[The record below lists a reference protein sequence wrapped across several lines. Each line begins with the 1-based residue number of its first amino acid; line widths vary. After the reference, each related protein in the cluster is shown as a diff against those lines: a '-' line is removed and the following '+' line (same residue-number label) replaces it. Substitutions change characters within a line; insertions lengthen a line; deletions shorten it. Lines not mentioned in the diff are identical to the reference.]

1 MESIKKQLGDKVVV
15 QSTPFVIH
23 FDIAIN
29 NTVKPFTDVRVR
41 KALTLGID
49 RYTGGKVLYALTGLR
64 DVGALTRPGTEWAMS
79 PAELE
84 KFPGFGRDAEKNRA
98 EAKRLLAEA
107 GYPNGFKVV
116 LKNRNVKLP
125 YQDFAVYV
133 IQEWRKI
140 GIEAEHRPL
149 ETATWYADGRDQGN
163 FELMVFPTGAFID
176 DPDQLLAPYVTGS
189 PAELGPLL
197 QPRHRRPVRAAG
209 PDARPGRAQEA
220 GHRAPEDRAGQRV
233 PHAGSLVVAERRA
246 LGQGEELGGSAE
258 SLHEPEAPGRL
269 AGGGLS
275 GRADDGMSTYIA
287 KRLLL
292 IVPTL
297 FGAAALVFVIMRVI
311 PGDVALLIFGGDQ
324 AGHIDPKQLEAMRH
338 RLGLDQ
344 PLVVQFGTW
353 LWGVLRFDFGNS
365 LWTGRPVVEELLIRL
380 PLSLELALAATAVS
394 VLIAIPF
401 GILAASRQDTWVDY
415 LVRVVSIGGLAIPS
429 FWVGILIILF
439 LVIYFGWGPPLE
451 FTPPWVNPWANFQM
465 MVWPVLT
472 VGYRYAAVTTRMTRS
487 TMLEV
492 LREDYIR
499 TAWAKG
505 LAERAIVIRH
515 ALKNSMLP
523 VITLIGTEFAFLI
536 GGLVVTETVFTLN
549 GVGRFMIDAVAHRDY
564 PVVQALIFL
573 IAFGFVVVNLL
584 VDLTYAWF
592 DPRIRY
598 R

>member
-1 MESIKKQLGDKVVV
+1 
-15 QSTPFVIH
+15 
-23 FDIAIN
+23 
-29 NTVKPFTDVRVR
+29 
-41 KALTLGID
+41 
-49 RYTGGKVLYALTGLR
+49 
-64 DVGALTRPGTEWAMS
+64 
-79 PAELE
+79 
-84 KFPGFGRDAEKNRA
+84 
-98 EAKRLLAEA
+98 
-107 GYPNGFKVV
+107 
-116 LKNRNVKLP
+116 
-125 YQDFAVYV
+125 
-133 IQEWRKI
+133 
-140 GIEAEHRPL
+140 
-149 ETATWYADGRDQGN
+149 
-163 FELMVFPTGAFID
+163 
-176 DPDQLLAPYVTGS
+176 
-189 PAELGPLL
+189 
-197 QPRHRRPVRAAG
+197 
-209 PDARPGRAQEA
+209 
-220 GHRAPEDRAGQRV
+220 
-233 PHAGSLVVAERRA
+233 
-246 LGQGEELGGSAE
+246 
-258 SLHEPEAPGRL
+258 
-269 AGGGLS
+269 
-275 GRADDGMSTYIA
+275 MSTYIA

-338 RLGLDQ
+338 RLGLDRS
-344 PLVVQFGTW
+344 LLAQFGTW

-394 VLIAIPF
+394 VLIAIPL
-401 GILAASRQDTWVDY
+401 GILAAARQDTWVDY
-415 LVRVVSIGGLAIPS
+415 LVRVFSIGGLAIPS